1 MKVPASQYRSPL
13 GVAQPLSPDL
23 EMIKRDGWREQHIL
37 VIAENDDR
45 LDFIEREFIRR
56 LGRRLYGDPH
66 HG

>member
-1 MKVPASQYRSPL
+1 MKIPASGYRSSL
-13 GVAQPLSPDL
+13 GLVQPQSSDL
-23 EMIKRDGWREQHIL
+23 ETIKRDGWREQHIL

-56 LGRRLYGDPH
+56 LGKRLYGDAH